1 MLRRYRYV
9 FALLFAVF
17 VWGANVPILKIALRE
32 VPTSVANALRFS
44 LSAATLGVLGWAEMR
59 RLGRP
64 FLQPWREHKG
74 WLIVLGVLAYVLYQ
88 EAFILGITRTSSLS
102 VGLINATSPL
112 WTALLAHATHTQR
125 MRRAGW
131 VGLLVSFAGALVV
144 VVGGRMGHGED
155 TLAGNLLV
163 LFGSV
168 MWSAFTVLSRRL
180 TGKVPATTVT
190 FYEILVALPVL
201 YLLAVPDLGGFDAAA
216 VSGATWAALAFS
228 GVLSVG
234 ITLVIWNLG
243 VEHLGPTATGAYS
256 NLIPLATAAA
266 AYVLLGDLVSPV
278 QFVGGVLILGGLFG
292 MRRGLVRA
300 PSR

>member
-1 MLRRYRYV
+1 MLRRYRYAL
-9 FALLFAVF
+9 ALLFAVA

-32 VPTSVANALRFS
+32 VPTSVANAFRFS
-44 LSAATLGVLGWAEMR
+44 LSAVTLGVLGWTEMR

-64 FLQPWREHKG
+64 FLQPWREHKA
-74 WLIVLGVLAYVLYQ
+74 WLIALGVLAYVLYQ

-112 WTALLAHATHTQR
+112 WTALLAHATNTQR

-131 VGLLVSFAGALVV
+131 VGLLVSFSGALVV

-155 TLAGNLLV
+155 TLTGNLIV

-180 TGKVPATTVT
+180 TGKVPAATVT

-201 YLLAVPDLGGFDAAA
+201 YLLAVPDLAGFHVAA
-216 VSGATWAALAFS
+216 VSGATWAALVFS

-234 ITLVIWNLG
+234 LTLVIWNLG

-256 NLIPLATAAA
+256 NLIPLATAVA

-278 QFVGGVLILGGLFG
+278 QLVGGALILGGLVG
-292 MRRGLVRA
+292 MRRGLAR
-300 PSR
+300 